1 MSARNSEEYIEK
13 CITSILNQT
22 LKNFEFIIVDDAS
35 TDNTLSIIKKFA
47 EIDKR
52 IQVKINK
59 QNIGLTK
66 SLNNALKLAKCEYIA
81 RQDADDYSATTRLEK
96 QFNFLEENKEI
107 ALVGTSATI
116 IDDEGEIICERKVLT
131 KPEEIR
137 LTLKKQNCIFH
148 GAIMFR
154 KEAVQKIGGYREL
167 FKYGQDYDLYF
178 RLCESN
184 KISGLAEP
192 LYFWRFSKSSLSFN
206 HSKVQHKFGELAR
219 LFSQER
225 LNKKK
230 DSYGQEFIEKQLTQ
244 LNLNQKI
251 HESYEYQKIKL
262 SIKSKNFNFNKKN
275 LLKHPSL
282 LLQCI
287 YYSLKK

>member
-167 FKYGQDYDLYF
+167 FKYGQ
-178 RLCESN
+178 
-184 KISGLAEP
+184 
-192 LYFWRFSKSSLSFN
+192 
-206 HSKVQHKFGELAR
+206 
-219 LFSQER
+219 
-225 LNKKK
+225 
-230 DSYGQEFIEKQLTQ
+230 EFIEKQLTQ